1 MWDLLEKYS
10 GESEALTLGEFLI
23 WCASQNFENLDMWS
37 SK

>member
-10 GESEALTLGEFLI
+10 RESEALAFGEFLI
-23 WCASQNFENLDMWS
+23 WCASQNFKNLDS